1 MFLLIIFVDYICN
14 FQLIKVCFCNYEVEV
29 IVHKHTDTRAADAFE
44 IIFEIKISIV
54 VTAIFSLSDSS
65 LETAFSIFL
74 WLNARLFVLLAM
86 GKFYNKTSNIMS
98 KINILRKLQVETKSL
113 YIRKRLTLTLRDTWQ
128 MKIRVILLWAPRFFK
143 LGAQISMYNSQIFWF
158 SWKVYPWDEMFLA
171 NQVPC
176 HPEIPCYW

>member
-29 IVHKHTDTRAADAFE
+29 IVHKHKYTREADAFE

-74 WLNARLFVLLAM
+74 
-86 GKFYNKTSNIMS
+86 
-98 KINILRKLQVETKSL
+98 
-113 YIRKRLTLTLRDTWQ
+113 
-128 MKIRVILLWAPRFFK
+128 
-143 LGAQISMYNSQIFWF
+143 
-158 SWKVYPWDEMFLA
+158 
-171 NQVPC
+171 
-176 HPEIPCYW
+176 